1 MHPEIQPIASHR
13 TLIDAGLRAHLP
25 RGGAMCTADLNHA
38 IEYAVFPG
46 GKRLRPALALL
57 GAGVAGC
64 DVRQAVAAAC
74 AVEYLHTSSL
84 IFDDLPAMDDAGMRR
99 GRLALHLRFG
109 EDVALLAALTLL
121 NRAYAIFGATPRLIA
136 EAAMC
141 IGERGMIGGQS
152 FDLQARIP
160 SEDGPG
166 STWFASRNQ
175 KTTALMRLTLTAGA
189 LACGASGAS
198 VAALARCGCLLG
210 DAYQICDDMLDRF
223 SPLELTGKTAGQ
235 DERHHRPSHVDAA
248 GTQACRDRAVQL
260 VEAAKTAAVD
270 EFGPSTASPLCAAI
284 DSVMQAFAEPLHLMQ
299 SGSARFSMTSRA

>member
-1 MHPEIQPIASHR
+1 VHQDTHPLTSHR
-13 TLIDAGLRAHLP
+13 TLIDTGLRAHLP
-25 RGGAMCTADLNHA
+25 RGGALCTADLNHA
-38 IEYAVFPG
+38 VEYAVFPG

-57 GAGVAGC
+57 GAEVAGC
-64 DVRQAVAAAC
+64 DVRHAVAAAC

-99 GRLALHLRFG
+99 GRLAVHLRFG

-152 FDLQARIP
+152 VDLQSRMEW
-160 SEDGPG
+160 EDGPG
-166 STWFASRNQ
+166 SALFASRNQ

-198 VAALARCGCLLG
+198 VAALARCGYLLG

-223 SPLELTGKTAGQ
+223 SPLEVTGKTAGQ

-248 GTQACRDRAVQL
+248 GTQACRDHAVQL
-260 VEAAKTAAVD
+260 VEAAKAAAVD
-270 EFGPSTASPLCAAI
+270 QFGQSSAAPLCAAI
-284 DSVMQAFAEPLHLMQ
+284 DSIMQAFAAPLQLMQ
-299 SGSARFSMTSRA
+299 SGSAKFSMISRA